1 MGGEEWCK
9 RGREWEGEGNGIKK
23 GGGVFILAPTFL
35 FSATLVCLKLSTI
48 PSQIAAK
55 IDWLCRERRHFRV
68 QVEAFGSKWPAR
80 GSDGLTGIPFH
91 AFQHLI
97 AEQKNIWS
105 HLTNILYLDAA
116 IRTFR
121 Q

>member
-105 HLTNILYLDAA
+105 QLYQYTLS
-116 IRTFR
+116 
-121 Q
+121 

>member
-1 MGGEEWCK
+1 MAIRGFIVEGYGFAPVVG
-9 RGREWEGEGNGIKK
+9 RGVGGREWEGEGNGIKK

-55 IDWLCRERRHFRV
+55 IDALCRERRHFRV

-91 AFQHLI
+91 AFQHLN
-97 AEQKNIWS
+97 AEQKNTTLL
-105 HLTNILYLDAA
+105 H
-116 IRTFR
+116 
-121 Q
+121 